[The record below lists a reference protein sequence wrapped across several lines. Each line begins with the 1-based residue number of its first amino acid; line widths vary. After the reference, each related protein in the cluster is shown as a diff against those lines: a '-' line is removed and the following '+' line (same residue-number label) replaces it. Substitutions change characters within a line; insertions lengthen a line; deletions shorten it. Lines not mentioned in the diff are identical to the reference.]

1 MHIYYT
7 ELYLGNTY
15 SLILI
20 LRLHAQYFFNL
31 NSKGKEKSN
40 FKKAVISVSKE

>member
-1 MHIYYT
+1 MYYI

-20 LRLHAQYFFNL
+20 LRLHAQYFL
-31 NSKGKEKSN
+31 TLTLKERKSQIL
-40 FKKAVISVSKE
+40 KKL